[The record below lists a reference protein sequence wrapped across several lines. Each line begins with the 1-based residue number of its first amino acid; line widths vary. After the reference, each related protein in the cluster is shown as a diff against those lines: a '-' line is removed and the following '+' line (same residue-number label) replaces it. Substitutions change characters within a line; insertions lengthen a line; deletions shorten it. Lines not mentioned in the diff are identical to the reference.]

1 MIKYLF
7 YVLFFV
13 LSIDI
18 WGQQQVLSLTDC
30 IARAL
35 DANYGI
41 RIARNEQ
48 LVDKNNINYSVF
60 LPILSASGTQKESIV
75 DSKRKDA
82 NSGITRDFKGSVS
95 DNYGAN
101 INLNWT
107 LFDGLAM
114 FTTHNRMKELL
125 AVSELETRMA
135 VEELIAQVSVGYYSI
150 LVQQSLLDAAKQS
163 LDISMQRYEIAR
175 QKHSIGSLSGLE
187 LKQTKI
193 DLNTDSSKLVKQQ
206 ELLKSAYINLNQLM
220 NEDLHRVEY
229 ICDTILLGPVLD
241 REEIRTLMLEN
252 NTALLMA
259 RKEQRI
265 SELDMKLAKSAY
277 FPTVDFSAGYSFS
290 RTESPS
296 SVSTFNQTTGP
307 FWGFSLNVPIFNR
320 LETRRKIKNAKI
332 AIENSRLSYQE
343 VELQMSGNLAQLY
356 NTYQNSLLMVDFETE
371 SANVAYQTL
380 TTALDRYRLGSLS
393 GIEFRDFQR
402 SYLDAV
408 TRKVDALFQAKSSE
422 ISLLLLSGHLKEE

>member
-1 MIKYLF
+1 
-7 YVLFFV
+7 
-13 LSIDI
+13 
-18 WGQQQVLSLTDC
+18 
-30 IARAL
+30 
-35 DANYGI
+35 
-41 RIARNEQ
+41 
-48 LVDKNNINYSVF
+48 
-60 LPILSASGTQKESIV
+60 
-75 DSKRKDA
+75 
-82 NSGITRDFKGSVS
+82 
-95 DNYGAN
+95 
-101 INLNWT
+101 
-107 LFDGLAM
+107 
-114 FTTHNRMKELL
+114 
-125 AVSELETRMA
+125 
-135 VEELIAQVSVGYYSI
+135 
-150 LVQQSLLDAAKQS
+150 
-163 LDISMQRYEIAR
+163 
-175 QKHSIGSLSGLE
+175 
-187 LKQTKI
+187 
-193 DLNTDSSKLVKQQ
+193 
-206 ELLKSAYINLNQLM
+206 M
-220 NEDLHRVEY
+220 N

-380 TTALDRYRLGSLS
+380 TTALDRYRLGRLS

>member
-1 MIKYLF
+1 
-7 YVLFFV
+7 
-13 LSIDI
+13 
-18 WGQQQVLSLTDC
+18 
-30 IARAL
+30 
-35 DANYGI
+35 
-41 RIARNEQ
+41 
-48 LVDKNNINYSVF
+48 
-60 LPILSASGTQKESIV
+60 
-75 DSKRKDA
+75 
-82 NSGITRDFKGSVS
+82 
-95 DNYGAN
+95 
-101 INLNWT
+101 
-107 LFDGLAM
+107 
-114 FTTHNRMKELL
+114 
-125 AVSELETRMA
+125 
-135 VEELIAQVSVGYYSI
+135 
-150 LVQQSLLDAAKQS
+150 
-163 LDISMQRYEIAR
+163 
-175 QKHSIGSLSGLE
+175 
-187 LKQTKI
+187 
-193 DLNTDSSKLVKQQ
+193 
-206 ELLKSAYINLNQLM
+206 
-220 NEDLHRVEY
+220 
-229 ICDTILLGPVLD
+229 
-241 REEIRTLMLEN
+241 
-252 NTALLMA
+252 
-259 RKEQRI
+259 
-265 SELDMKLAKSAY
+265 MKLAKSAY

-320 LETRRKIKNAKI
+320 LETRRKVKNAKI

>member
-7 YVLFFV
+7 YVLSFV
-13 LSIDI
+13 LSIDV
-18 WGQQQVLSLTDC
+18 WGQQQILSLTDC

-48 LVDKNNINYSVF
+48 LIDKNNINYSVF
-60 LPILSASGTQKESIV
+60 LPTLSASGTQKESIV

-114 FTTHNRMKELL
+114 FTTHNRMRELW
-125 AVSELETRMA
+125 AVGELETRMA

-241 REEIRTLMLEN
+241 REEIRTMMLEN

-290 RTESPS
+290 
-296 SVSTFNQTTGP
+296 
-307 FWGFSLNVPIFNR
+307 LNVPIFNR
-320 LETRRKIKNAKI
+320 LETRRKVKNAKI